1 MNKKQKRQG
10 DKLKQAGKVRIIGG
24 NWRGRKIP
32 VPDAQGLR
40 PTPDRVRETLF
51 NWLQPF
57 LHGAKCLDLFAGS
70 GALGIEA
77 VSRGAASSLLIEQD
91 RETAETLRESLRM
104 LDADKIAVHQA
115 DALQWIKTTN
125 QVFDIIFLDPPFG
138 KNMIEQCL
146 SLLAESEC
154 VVEQTLIYVESESIW
169 QAEKNVEVIKQA
181 KAGQV
186 HYMLLKTLA
195 D

>member
-1 MNKKQKRQG
+1 MS
-10 DKLKQAGKVRIIGG
+10 
-24 NWRGRKIP
+24 
-32 VPDAQGLR
+32 DAEKLR
-40 PTPDRVRETLF
+40 PTPDRIRETLF
-51 NWLQPF
+51 NWLQATI
-57 LHGAKCLDLFAGS
+57 HGANCLDMFAGS

-77 VSRGAASSLLIEQD
+77 VSRGATSSVLIEQD
-91 RETAETLRESLRM
+91 SKTAETLRESLKL
-104 LDADKIAVHQA
+104 LDTDKIIVHQA
-115 DALQWIKTTN
+115 DALQWIKSAD

-138 KNMIEQCL
+138 KNMIEQSM

-154 VVEQTLIYVESESIW
+154 VSEQTLIYVESESAW

-186 HYMLLKTLA
+186 HYMLLKTVA

>member
-1 MNKKQKRQG
+1 
-10 DKLKQAGKVRIIGG
+10 
-24 NWRGRKIP
+24 
-32 VPDAQGLR
+32 
-40 PTPDRVRETLF
+40 
-51 NWLQPF
+51 
-57 LHGAKCLDLFAGS
+57 
-70 GALGIEA
+70 
-77 VSRGAASSLLIEQD
+77 VSRGATSSILIEQD
-91 RETAETLRESLRM
+91 RETAETLRESLRI
-104 LDADKIAVHQA
+104 LDADKIVVHQA
-115 DALQWIKTTN
+115 DALQWIKTAN

>member
-1 MNKKQKRQG
+1 MT
-10 DKLKQAGKVRIIGG
+10 
-24 NWRGRKIP
+24 
-32 VPDAQGLR
+32 DAQGLR

-91 RETAETLRESLRM
+91 RETAETLRESLRI
-104 LDADKIAVHQA
+104 LDADKIVVHQA
-115 DALQWIKTTN
+115 DALQWIKTAN

>member
-1 MNKKQKRQG
+1 MNKKQKRQEFE
-10 DKLKQAGKVRIIGG
+10 LKQASKVRIIGG

>member
-1 MNKKQKRQG
+1 
-10 DKLKQAGKVRIIGG
+10 
-24 NWRGRKIP
+24 

-51 NWLQPF
+51 NWLQPY

-77 VSRGAASSLLIEQD
+77 VSRGATSSILIEQD
-91 RETAETLRESLRM
+91 RETAETLRETLRM
-104 LDADKIAVHQA
+104 LDADKIIVHQV
-115 DALQWIKTTN
+115 DALQWIKTAE

-154 VVEQTLIYVESESIW
+154 VGEQTLIYVENESIW
-169 QAEKNVEVIKQA
+169 QSEINVEVIKQA

-186 HYMLLKTLA
+186 HYMLLKTVA

>member
-1 MNKKQKRQG
+1 VS
-10 DKLKQAGKVRIIGG
+10 DV
-24 NWRGRKIP
+24 
-32 VPDAQGLR
+32 QGLR

-51 NWLQPF
+51 NWLQAAIP
-57 LHGAKCLDLFAGS
+57 GANCLDLFAGS

-77 VSRGAASSLLIEQD
+77 LSRGAASSVLIEQD
-91 RETAETLRESLRM
+91 RNTAETLRESIKM
-104 LDADKIAVHQA
+104 LDADEIVVHQA
-115 DALQWIKTTN
+115 DALQWIKAAD

-138 KNMIEQCL
+138 KNLIEQSL
-146 SLLAESEC
+146 SLLTESEC
-154 VVEQTLIYVESESIW
+154 VGEQTLIYVESESVW

-186 HYMLLKTLA
+186 HYTLLKKIA

>member
-1 MNKKQKRQG
+1 M
-10 DKLKQAGKVRIIGG
+10 
-24 NWRGRKIP
+24 
-32 VPDAQGLR
+32 PDAQGLR

-51 NWLQPF
+51 NWLQPY

-77 VSRGAASSLLIEQD
+77 VSRGATSSILIEQD
-91 RETAETLRESLRM
+91 RETAETLRETLRM
-104 LDADKIAVHQA
+104 LDADKIIVHQV
-115 DALQWIKTTN
+115 DALQWIKTAE

-138 KNMIEQCL
+138 KNMIEQSL
-146 SLLAESEC
+146 SLLAESNC
-154 VVEQTLIYVESESIW
+154 LSKQTLIYVESKSVW
-169 QAEKNVEVIKQA
+169 QPENNVEVIKQA

-186 HYMLLKTLA
+186 HYMLLKTVA

>member
-1 MNKKQKRQG
+1 MS
-10 DKLKQAGKVRIIGG
+10 
-24 NWRGRKIP
+24 
-32 VPDAQGLR
+32 DAEKLR
-40 PTPDRVRETLF
+40 PTPDRIRETLF
-51 NWLQPF
+51 NWLQATI
-57 LHGAKCLDLFAGS
+57 HGANCLDMFAGS

-77 VSRGAASSLLIEQD
+77 VSRGATSSVLIEQD
-91 RETAETLRESLRM
+91 SKTAETLRESLKL
-104 LDADKIAVHQA
+104 LDTDKIIVHQA
-115 DALQWIKTTN
+115 DALQWIKSAD

-138 KNMIEQCL
+138 KNMIEQSM

-154 VVEQTLIYVESESIW
+154 VSEQTLIYVESESVW

-186 HYMLLKTLA
+186 HYMLLKTAA